1 VLSTLIFGV
10 LLFSQSGV
18 SAQVKDPKS
27 AINGVIGT
35 TGSNLGDPSG
45 EGIVKII
52 NNVINWASAIIAAI
66 AVAFIVYG
74 SFVWITS
81 GQENGQKIVIQA
93 VVGLI
98 VLVVSY
104 FIAQIAVSLATT
116 AQGQING
123 NTNGSGGQPGNV
135 AP

>member
-1 VLSTLIFGV
+1 MFKKIILSVSVLFALTGLVLISTTVNAAPLDGTGTGV
-10 LLFSQSGV
+10 GKAIT
-18 SAQVKDPKS
+18 SANS
-27 AINGVIGT
+27 SIT
-35 TGSNLGDPSG
+35 G
-45 EGIVKII
+45 EGGIVNVI

-116 AQGQING
+116 AQGQINK
-123 NTNGSGGQPGNV
+123 P
-135 AP
+135 